1 MCDHQ
6 RTHCVRESA
15 QTWLHSMICLCGALL
30 GGEDDEE
37 LGLSLGAG
45 DGAGDGSGI
54 GFALGTGLREVVGS
68 NA

>member
-1 MCDHQ
+1 
-6 RTHCVRESA
+6 
-15 QTWLHSMICLCGALL
+15 MICLCGALL